1 MPSPSVVIAQNSPMI
16 ETFGFTMERSTFTF
30 IRLRRVWMSA
40 QSSDFPLRSANASWI
55 SFFEASTASLVDP
68 GTTS

>member
-16 ETFGFTMERSTFTF
+16 ETFGLTMVRSTLTF
-30 IRLRRVWMSA
+30 IRLRRVWISA
-40 QSSDFPLRSANASWI
+40 QSSDFSLGSANASWI
-55 SFFEASTASLVDP
+55 SFFDASSASLVDP

>member
-1 MPSPSVVIAQNSPMI
+1 LPSPSVVIAQNSPMI
-16 ETFGFTMERSTFTF
+16 ETFGFTIVRSTFTF
-30 IRLRRVWMSA
+30 MRLRRVWISA
-40 QSSDFPLRSANASWI
+40 HSSDFSVGAANASWI